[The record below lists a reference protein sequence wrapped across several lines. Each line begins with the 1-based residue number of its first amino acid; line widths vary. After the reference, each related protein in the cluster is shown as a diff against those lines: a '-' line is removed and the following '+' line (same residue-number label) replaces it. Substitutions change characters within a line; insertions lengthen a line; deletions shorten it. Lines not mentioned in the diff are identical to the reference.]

1 MAIFPINQ
9 GRGCKLALA
18 AGLAALTAAC
28 VAPPRPAP
36 VAVPLP
42 LPVPPPRPA
51 PPPPT
56 DWRDAAQTPGTW
68 TWAMTDGRSAA
79 QFGQPGLAPVFA
91 LVCDKS
97 LRRVLLERSGTA
109 TSALP
114 MTLRTTSSERA
125 LLSDPAIPTPGM
137 IAAALPVFDPAL
149 DAAAF
154 SRGRF
159 TVEVAGMA
167 ALYLPSWPEVSRV
180 IEDCR

>member
-1 MAIFPINQ
+1 M
-9 GRGCKLALA
+9 LA

-36 VAVPLP
+36 IAVPVP
-42 LPVPPPRPA
+42 VPVPPPRPA
-51 PPPPT
+51 PPPPA
-56 DWRDAAQTPGTW
+56 DWRDAAQSPGTW
-68 TWAMTDGRSAA
+68 TWALSGGRSAA
-79 QFGQPGLAPVFA
+79 QFGTPGLAPVFA
-91 LVCDKS
+91 LVCDKP

-125 LLSDPAIPTPGM
+125 LISDPAISAPGM